1 MYNRILGWNYADVY
15 NLCWIHEFI
24 RLIEPPVRLATTEK
38 KRCWETVLTRRSH
51 LQNPDERHW
60 VRSKEIIYIFMFTFI
75 FIITLFYMRQFLGWV
90 IVHTQ
95 KKEKEI
101 KKYLHFLSFPK
112 LFDIA

>member
-51 LQNPDERHW
+51 LQNPDERRW
-60 VRSKEIIYIFMFTFI
+60 VRSEEIILYIYVYFHLYYYPILHETI
-75 FIITLFYMRQFLGWV
+75 PRLGYCS
-90 IVHTQ
+90 HT

-112 LFDIA
+112 LFDIS